1 MANFFGFE
9 FKRVK
14 EEDKD
19 YNQSFAPLVEDDG
32 AMMVAAGGA
41 YGTYVDLEGSARS
54 EAELVTRYREMAQH
68 PELDSAVD
76 DIVNEAIVQNNIEK
90 LIKLNLDQLEITDN
104 LKNLILQE
112 FDYVLDLYEINSHA
126 YDVFRRWYVDG
137 RLYYHIIIDDKKPQ
151 NGIKECRYIDP
162 RKIRKVKEVKKKPV
176 NAPGNQ
182 QVIVTE
188 RQRDYF
194 IYNDRGFAKNVQPN
208 VETNSS
214 GVKIS
219 ADSIVHITSGLTD
232 KNNIMVLSHVHKAI
246 KPLNQLRTIE
256 DATLIYRISRAPER
270 RIFYI
275 DVGNLPKM
283 KAEQYLRDIMQR
295 FKNRVVYDSAT
306 GEVRDDRKFMTMLED
321 FWFPRREGGRGT
333 EVQTLPGGQNL
344 GEMED
349 VKYFQRNLYKALNIP
364 VNRIEPEQTYN
375 LGRATEISR
384 DEVKFMKF
392 ITRLQTRFSG
402 LLLETLQRQLI
413 LKKIITPE
421 DWIKFT
427 NKLRVDYAED
437 NYYSSLKQL
446 EVFEDRI
453 NLLRNADDMV
463 GKYMSKEWVKRNIL
477 QQTEDEI
484 EEEFNK
490 MQEEI
495 ASGEVID
502 PNAMAQL
509 QFQQQQMAMQQVQ
522 QESDKSPEDNE
533 ETEINNEETISNEEK
548 KLVESM
554 TKFMESM
561 TDEE

>member
-1 MANFFGFE
+1 
-9 FKRVK
+9 
-14 EEDKD
+14 
-19 YNQSFAPLVEDDG
+19 
-32 AMMVAAGGA
+32 
-41 YGTYVDLEGSARS
+41 
-54 EAELVTRYREMAQH
+54 
-68 PELDSAVD
+68 
-76 DIVNEAIVQNNIEK
+76 
-90 LIKLNLDQLEITDN
+90 
-104 LKNLILQE
+104 
-112 FDYVLDLYEINSHA
+112 
-126 YDVFRRWYVDG
+126 
-137 RLYYHIIIDDKKPQ
+137 
-151 NGIKECRYIDP
+151 
-162 RKIRKVKEVKKKPV
+162 
-176 NAPGNQ
+176 
-182 QVIVTE
+182 
-188 RQRDYF
+188 
-194 IYNDRGFAKNVQPN
+194 
-208 VETNSS
+208 
-214 GVKIS
+214 
-219 ADSIVHITSGLTD
+219 
-232 KNNIMVLSHVHKAI
+232 
-246 KPLNQLRTIE
+246 
-256 DATLIYRISRAPER
+256 
-270 RIFYI
+270 
-275 DVGNLPKM
+275 
-283 KAEQYLRDIMQR
+283 MQR